1 MTFDFHPEAEA
12 ELAAAAAF
20 YEDHAEG
27 LGLDFAA
34 EVHEAIE
41 RAIAMPLAWAQIE
54 PGIRRVL
61 VHRFPFA
68 VLYAGNDDSLFILAA
83 MHLRRAPNYWAHR
96 AVDLEGGGK

>member
-1 MTFDFHPEAEA
+1 MEAV
-12 ELAAAAAF
+12 AF
-20 YEDHAEG
+20 YEDHAVG

-41 RAIAMPLAWAQIE
+41 RAVTMPLAWTQIE

-61 VHRFPFA
+61 AHRFPFA
-68 VLYAGNDDSLFILAA
+68 VLYAEDGKKLFVLAV

-96 AVDLEGGGK
+96 AGQ